1 MFQCQPACGP
11 WHGGT
16 VPDTGGTVPDTA
28 NGGYSSGSL
37 KKN

>member
-16 VPDTGGTVPDTA
+16 VLDTA